1 MAGQHDYTD
10 GWLTT
15 SWAAGSELE
24 PEESLVLIA
33 EVGAAFVA
41 AAGIMT
47 AIGGRNRE
55 YTPFDRLRIRSLIG
69 AAALPLAVALL
80 GLSLLSAQIQPA
92 RIWSILSFAYV
103 ALIAMNAV
111 SFARDFSRL
120 PEQTAR
126 VLRTK
131 RQRNGVM
138 WTSAACGVLLLL
150 YNGLVLSA
158 FWPILASCSTSLLM
172 AVWLILNLVLDDH

>member
-1 MAGQHDYTD
+1 M
-10 GWLTT
+10 
-15 SWAAGSELE
+15 E

-55 YTPFDRLRIRSLIG
+55 YTPSDRLRIRSLIG

-92 RIWSILSFAYV
+92 RIWSILSFAQV
-103 ALIAMNAV
+103 ALTAFMAM
-111 SFARDFSRL
+111 SFVREVSRL

-138 WTSAACGVLLLL
+138 WISTACVVLLLL

-158 FWPILASCSTSLLM
+158 FWPILVSCSTTLLT
-172 AVWLILNLVLDDH
+172 AVWLILNLVLEDH